1 MKLYIAEKPS
11 LARALASALP
21 RASGA
26 KEDGCITLA
35 NGDVVSWCI
44 GHLLELAEPAHYNA
58 EYKKWRLEHLPIV
71 PQQWHYEG
79 KTQTRKQLNILV
91 KLIKKASSI
100 VHVGDPDREG
110 QLLVDE
116 VLHYAGAT
124 KSGKPIQRCLINDL
138 NTKAIAKALTQLKDN
153 RDFAALSSSALARS
167 RADWLY
173 GINMTRLCSLKGQQQ
188 GFSGVLSVGRVQT
201 PVLGLVV
208 KRDEEVAKFL
218 TKPFYEVMAHLQS
231 PSGEPFNAK
240 WQPSRACKEYCDE
253 DGRVLSKALAQN
265 VANRITQQNGQ
276 VAEVKKQ
283 RKKLNAPLPYSLSS
297 LQMDASKRF
306 GMAAK
311 AVLDTC
317 QSLYEKHK
325 LITYPRSDCRY
336 LPEDHHAEAATI
348 CRAINHNCQPL
359 QKACGGV
366 NTAQKNAAWNSKK
379 VTAHHAIIPTARQA
393 SANALSGD
401 EAKVYELIARQY
413 LAQFYPV
420 HSFDETAITIK
431 ILTGDFLA
439 KAKCVVEEGWK
450 VLYPSGAQNND
461 NAAAG
466 ALPNKLPA
474 LSKGDIAFCEM
485 GEVIEK
491 QTSPPKPYTDA
502 TLIAAMTG
510 INKHVQDASIRKI
523 LKDTDGLGTEATR
536 AGILDLLTQRGFIVR
551 KGKNL
556 CSTEAGQA
564 LIASLPD
571 EATTPDMTAHWES
584 VLEAICHQQ
593 ASYQDFMANLER
605 VLPEV
610 MSKVEAERFR
620 GLKSTKAPFKK
631 RRASGSSFKKRST
644 VKTTGA
650 KTKGATRAPVKA
662 SRASAR

>member
-21 RASGA
+21 QSKGP

-44 GHLLELAEPAHYNA
+44 GHLLELAEPEHYNPD
-58 EYKKWRLEHLPIV
+58 YKKWRLEHLPIV
-71 PQQWHYEG
+71 PQEWHYQG

-91 KLIKKASSI
+91 KLIKKASSL

-208 KRDEEVAKFL
+208 KRDAEVAQFL
-218 TKPFYEVMAHLQS
+218 TKPFYEVTAHLQS
-231 PSGEPFNAK
+231 PKGEPFTAK
-240 WQPSRACKEYCDE
+240 WQPSSACKEYCDE
-253 DGRVLSKALAQN
+253 EGRVLSKALAQN

-276 VAEVKKQ
+276 VTALKKQ

-297 LQMDASKRF
+297 LQVDASKRF
-306 GMAAK
+306 GLAAK

-336 LPEDHHAEAATI
+336 LPEDHHSEASTI
-348 CRAINHNCQPL
+348 CRAINKNCPPL
-359 QKACGGV
+359 QSACEGV
-366 NTAQKNAAWNSKK
+366 NTTQKNAAWNNKK
-379 VTAHHAIIPTARQA
+379 VTAHHAIIPTARQL
-393 SANALSGD
+393 SSQTLSGD

-420 HSFDETAITIK
+420 HSFDETAVTIK

-439 KAKCVVEEGWK
+439 KAKCVVEEGWRA
-450 VLYPSGAQNND
+450 LYSKGSSASDNNT
-461 NAAAG
+461 
-466 ALPNKLPA
+466 LPRELPA
-474 LSKGDIAFCEM
+474 LNKGDTTFCNT

-536 AGILDLLTQRGFIVR
+536 AGILDLLTQRSFIER

-556 CSTEAGQA
+556 CATDAGKA
-564 LIASLPD
+564 LIASLPT

-584 VLEAICHQQ
+584 LLDAICHKQ
-593 ASYQDFMANLER
+593 ANYQDFMQNLER
-605 VLPEV
+605 VLPDV
-610 MSKVEAERFR
+610 MGKVEGERFR
-620 GLKSTKAPFKK
+620 GLKSTRAPFKK
-631 RRASGSSFKKRST
+631 RKRPQGSAGKPRPKNAASVHK
-644 VKTTGA
+644 
-650 KTKGATRAPVKA
+650 
-662 SRASAR
+662 